1 MNTNN
6 EIKVWAAAEERMMAK
21 AQQQNAKAQEEM
33 LARLLAKREANVV
46 ADLADRL
53 GASFGSVDAVRLLSD
68 HYKSGAADALNSLV
82 ERGILGYDEETAL
95 VTLAMG

>member
-6 EIKVWAAAEERMMAK
+6 ESKAWQAAETRMMAE
-21 AQQQNAKAQEEM
+21 AQRRNAKAQEEM

-53 GASFGSVDAVRLLSD
+53 GASFGSVDAVRVLGD
-68 HYKSGAADALNSLV
+68 HYKSGAADALDSLV